1 MANMKNY
8 DEVYRNFQL
17 EVPEYFNW
25 ARDEFDRWGEDPHK
39 LALWVIDDFGSET
52 KLTFRQLSKLSC
64 KLANVF
70 KANNILPGER
80 IIVILGRRPAF
91 WISMLATLRSGVVI
105 SPGSAQLTAK
115 DIQSRFAASGATA
128 IIVDEETAEKVDAIA
143 ANCPTLKTKVLV
155 GRREGWLSFDDELE
169 KACETYE
176 AVNTRSD
183 DNALIYFKS
192 GTSGM
197 PKMTVHTHA
206 SYGIGHRV
214 TGKFWLDLTESDLH
228 WNLTDTGWTKA
239 AWSSFFGPWNCGAS
253 VFVHD
258 SAGKF
263 DGKRTLG
270 ILSKYPITTLSGPP
284 TAYRL
289 FVQENLKSYN
299 FNTLRHCVAAGEPL
313 NPEVVKLWK
322 EGTGTMIYDGYGQTE
337 TVLLVAN
344 FPANHLKIGSM
355 GKPSPGF
362 YVAII
367 DLEGNQVEANQEGDI
382 AVRVKP
388 ERPVGIFK
396 EYYNEPERTA
406 ATLRGDW
413 YITGD
418 RGVCDEDGYITL
430 VSRVDDAILSSA
442 YRIEPFEVES
452 ALIEHPAVAESAVVA
467 SPDEVR
473 GEIVKAFI
481 VVAAGYEGSEELTR
495 ELQDFVKELTSPY
508 KYPRE
513 IEYVDSLPKTISGKI
528 RRIELKEM
536 EKQRKLIKKFVESG
550 AS

>member
-1 MANMKNY
+1 MKNY

>member
-228 WNLTDTGWTKA
+228 WNLTDTGWPKA

-263 DGKRTLG
+263 DGERTLG

>member
-1 MANMKNY
+1 VANMKNY